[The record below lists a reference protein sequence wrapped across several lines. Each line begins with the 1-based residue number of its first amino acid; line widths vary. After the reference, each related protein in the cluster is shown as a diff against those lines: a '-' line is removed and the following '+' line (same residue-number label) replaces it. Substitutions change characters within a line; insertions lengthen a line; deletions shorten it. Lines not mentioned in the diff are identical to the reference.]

1 MALSLLDWAIVAAYV
16 VFALWVG
23 TRFSKRASSD
33 SDQFFLSGRTLPWWL
48 AGTSMIATT
57 FASDTPLVVSGWVRD
72 HGIWKNWIWW
82 NLAIATGLTVFLFA
96 RYWRR
101 GEIMTTAELAEL
113 RYGGRSAA
121 VLRGFL
127 GVYQQITNAII
138 LVWVLLAA
146 RKILAALLPI
156 DAPIAVAACCAIA
169 LTYSILAG
177 LWGVVVTDFLQFGI
191 AMLGAILLAAIAWA
205 EVDGIDG
212 VRAALADG
220 AFAPE
225 TLALVPPAGPGG
237 PGDAMFWTAP
247 FAAFAVYL
255 GLAWWAKDGV
265 DGGGLVV
272 QRIAASRDERQ
283 GVLATLWYMIGTW
296 ALRPWPWVAV
306 ALASLV
312 VLPRIELA
320 APFAGTVQE
329 VVVEEGA
336 VRIALSGS
344 DAAAAT
350 GGEVVSWAGDAD
362 WSPIPSVDVGDEVAA
377 GATLARTDSESA
389 YPVMMRRFL
398 PTGLLGLVVASL
410 VAAFMS
416 TVDTHL
422 NLASSFFVNDVYRRF
437 LVRGAAPRHY
447 VRAGR
452 LACVVVMA
460 VTGLAAL
467 GDWRI
472 ADLFTFFLSFLAG
485 VGPVYVLRWFWWRV
499 RASTE
504 IVAML
509 ASSVSATGLATFDSG
524 WPASAL
530 APGGVLGFEG
540 RLCLVVLFSGTC
552 AVLSVL
558 ATKSPDP
565 RSLVDFYRRV
575 RPLGWWG
582 PVRAL
587 APDVVPPQE
596 TRAVL
601 VGWVSSCALTYG
613 LLFGAGAALLGR
625 GDLVAGWAAAAA
637 AGALGCAWAL
647 RNLDSG
653 PAAEA

>member
-1 MALSLLDWAIVAAYV
+1 MALTLLDWAIVAGYV
-16 VFALWVG
+16 AFALWVG
-23 TRFSKRASSD
+23 TRFSKRASAD
-33 SDQFFLSGRTLPWWL
+33 ADQFFLSGRSLPWWL

-101 GEIMTTAELAEL
+101 GEIMTTAELSEL

-156 DAPIAVAACCAIA
+156 DPPVAVALCCAVA

-177 LWGVVVTDFLQFGI
+177 LWGVVVTDFLQFAI
-191 AMLGAILLAAIAWA
+191 AMLGAILLAVIAWSD
-205 EVDGIDG
+205 VGGIEG
-212 VRAALADG
+212 VRAALGAG

-225 TLALVPPAGPGG
+225 TLALVPPAGAGG
-237 PGDAMFWTAP
+237 PGDASFWTAP
-247 FAAFAVYL
+247 VAALAVYL
-255 GLAWWAKDGV
+255 GVAWWAKDGV

-272 QRIAASRDERQ
+272 QRVSASRDERQ
-283 GVLATLWYMIGTW
+283 GVLATLWYMVGTW

-312 VLPRIELA
+312 VLPRVELR
-320 APFAGTVQE
+320 APADGIVQE
-329 VVVEEGA
+329 VRVEAGSLEVDVQGPDGA
-336 VRIALSGS
+336 RTVAW
-344 DAAAAT
+344 T
-350 GGEVVSWAGDAD
+350 GDAD
-362 WSPIPSVDVGDEVAA
+362 WSPQPAVEPGQDVAA
-377 GATLARTDSESA
+377 GALLARTDSESA
-389 YPVMMRRFL
+389 YPVMMRRYL
-398 PTGLLGLVVASL
+398 PAGLLGLMVASL

-437 LVRGAAPRHY
+437 LVRAASPRHY

-452 LACVVVMA
+452 AACAVVM
-460 VTGLAAL
+460 VITGLAAL
-467 GDWRI
+467 GQWRI
-472 ADLFTFFLSFLAG
+472 ADLFTFFLSFLGG

-504 IVAML
+504 IVAMV
-509 ASSVSATGLATFDSG
+509 ASSVAATALATWDTG
-524 WPASAL
+524 WPDGPL

-540 RLCLVVLFSGTC
+540 RLCLVVAFSGTC
-552 AVLSVL
+552 AVASVL
-558 ATKSPDP
+558 VTRTPDP
-565 RSLVDFYRRV
+565 RELVAFYRRV

-587 APDVVPPQE
+587 APDAAPPREQAVV
-596 TRAVL
+596 A
-601 VGWVSSCALTYG
+601 VGWLASCALTYG
-613 LLFGAGAALLGR
+613 LLFGAGALLLGR
-625 GDLVAGWAAAAA
+625 PGLAAGWAAAAV
-637 AGALGCAWAL
+637 GGGLGCAWAL
-647 RNLDSG
+647 RRLEG
-653 PAAEA
+653 PAARA

>member
-1 MALSLLDWAIVAAYV
+1 MALTLLDWAIVAGYV
-16 VFALWVG
+16 AFALWVG
-23 TRFSKRASSD
+23 TRFSKRASTD
-33 SDQFFLSGRTLPWWL
+33 ADQFFLSGRTLPWWL

-121 VLRGFL
+121 LLRGFL
-127 GVYQQITNAII
+127 GVYQQVTNAIV

-146 RKILAALLPI
+146 RKIMEALLPI
-156 DAPIAVAACCAIA
+156 DRTLAVVVCCVVA

-177 LWGVVVTDFLQFGI
+177 LWGVVVTDFLQFAI
-191 AMLGAILLAAIAWA
+191 AMVGSVLLAAIAWS
-205 EVDGIDG
+205 EVGGIDA
-212 VRAALADG
+212 VRGALAEG

-237 PGDAMFWTAP
+237 PGAAAFWTAP
-247 FAAFAVYL
+247 IAAFAVYL
-255 GLAWWAKDGV
+255 GVAWWAKDGV

-272 QRIAASRDERQ
+272 QRVSASRDEHH
-283 GVLATLWYMIGTW
+283 GVLATLWYMVGTW

-312 VLPRIELA
+312 VLPRVELA
-320 APFAGTVQE
+320 APAAGTVE
-329 VVVEEGA
+329 HVSAHEGSVHIELNSASGVEAVDWAGEADWAPVPAVSVGDTVEAGA
-336 VRIALSGS
+336 V
-344 DAAAAT
+344 
-350 GGEVVSWAGDAD
+350 
-362 WSPIPSVDVGDEVAA
+362 
-377 GATLARTDSESA
+377 LARTDSESA

-398 PTGLLGLVVASL
+398 PAGLLGLMVASL

-437 LVRGAAPRHY
+437 LVPAAAPRHY
-447 VRAGR
+447 VHVGR
-452 LACVVVMA
+452 IACTVVMA
-460 VTGLAAL
+460 LSGLVAL

-509 ASSVSATGLATFDSG
+509 ASSVSATWLAAHDSG
-524 WPASAL
+524 WPSSSL
-530 APGGVLGFEG
+530 SPGGVLGFEG
-540 RLCLVVLFSGTC
+540 RLCLVVSFSGTC
-552 AVLSVL
+552 ALLSVL
-558 ATKSPDP
+558 FAKAPDP
-565 RSLVDFYRRV
+565 RALVDFYRRV
-575 RPLGWWG
+575 RPLGWWE

-587 APDVVPPQE
+587 VPDVTPPRE
-596 TRAVL
+596 RLAVAT
-601 VGWVSSCALTYG
+601 GWLSSCALTYG
-613 LLFGAGAALLGR
+613 LLFSAGTALLAEPFLALAWIVTALAGAFGCVWSVGR
-625 GDLVAGWAAAAA
+625 LKAV
-637 AGALGCAWAL
+637 
-647 RNLDSG
+647 S
-653 PAAEA
+653 